1 MITSLCIIYNA
12 GGGYK
17 NRSAR
22 KFLEK
27 YLKNILKLVDF
38 YLEIWYNVLARL
50 RGKPRNHPDL
60 PTEEREQID
69 PHVHNN
75 PPEIL
80 HPLNLISPSLKINH
94 SAVQRLLELN
104 SLFGWFI
111 FVTPWKTVG
120 RKIGCFFVI

>member
-38 YLEIWYNVLARL
+38 YLEIWYNVLVKL
-50 RGKPRNHPDL
+50 RGKPRSHSDL
-60 PTEEREQID
+60 PTEEREKVCPCI
-69 PHVHNN
+69 HNN

-80 HPLNLISPSLKINH
+80 RPLSFISPSLKLAYGTVQERLRFVLCLVGSYLLLLGKQSVER
-94 SAVQRLLELN
+94 SAV
-104 SLFGWFI
+104 
-111 FVTPWKTVG
+111 
-120 RKIGCFFVI
+120 FFVI